1 MKFLQLKD
9 TQACVFHFGNSLC
22 FFKERVIL
30 KKKHFGKHFGN
41 EFKKVQLWIRILF
54 SKDTYS
60 IRKPSILCFAVF
72 GSRNDKNHAHL
83 LCCHESERSL
93 CSLNWSHCASMS
105 VHNKETKYDIYL
117 YPETLPMMV
126 VTCGKNPWVFYVRKQ
141 KIQKCLQNSAF
152 EGL

>member
-1 MKFLQLKD
+1 MKFLELKN
-9 TQACVFHFGNSLC
+9 THTRVSHLGNHFAFL
-22 FFKERVIL
+22 KEPVIL
-30 KKKHFGKHFGN
+30 KKKHFGN

-54 SKDTYS
+54 SKDTHN
-60 IRKPSILCFAVF
+60 IRKPLILCFGVF
-72 GSRNDKNHAHL
+72 GSGNDKNHTHL

-105 VHNKETKYDIYL
+105 VHSKETKYDIYL

-126 VTCGKNPWVFYVRKQ
+126 VTCGKNPQVFYVRKQ